1 MDSSKRRLSGAAPR
15 GSAQKRPNAAVVK
28 AVEEEPAEEPVA
40 VLPESPQEDD
50 AEDVDQHMLEEDL
63 ELHLGEA
70 GRNWERPAP
79 PPIDVSV
86 QSLGLSP
93 PMHAPPCMIY
103 IVMQYACIMHH
114 VCKVLRCF
122 FHDPQ
127 AGQQSGTDDSCVSM
141 WIAHCLQ
148 AL

>member
-28 AVEEEPAEEPVA
+28 DIEEETAEEPVA

-50 AEDVDQHMLEEDL
+50 ADDVDQHMLEEDL

-70 GRNWERPAP
+70 GRNWERPGP
-79 PPIDVSV
+79 PPIDASM

-93 PMHAPPCMIY
+93 PVHPLPPCY
-103 IVMQYACIMHH
+103 TWECHVHASCIM
-114 VCKVLRCF
+114 
-122 FHDPQ
+122 
-127 AGQQSGTDDSCVSM
+127 CVRD
-141 WIAHCLQ
+141 
-148 AL
+148 